1 MKKATNGWLE
11 TTSTNAD
18 GLIASLTPT
27 AMVLKMEM
35 EAALATMLILGML
48 RRNSAKSTA
57 KA

>member
-1 MKKATNGWLE
+1 M
-11 TTSTNAD
+11 NAD

>member
-1 MKKATNGWLE
+1 M
-11 TTSTNAD
+11 NAD

-48 RRNSAKSTA
+48 RINSAKSTA